1 MDVQEYV
8 IYASVGN
15 ATSVG
20 VEIASSQYA
29 RLEDFTFHV
38 NDANA
43 HSNFKGCT
51 ETANGVRGFVPQPQA
66 GDGEKFLS
74 AKGGWEKAK
83 MTTLELVNILY
94 PKGIILP
101 FADGTDPN
109 EIWQGTTWKRTL
121 QGRVAIG
128 AGDYWENGKNSP
140 TKSGTRAAK
149 RNTNS
154 LRGNWRK
161 SRLGL
166 RPLRCLYLGLHRFTA
181 SSQTIHPPT
190 NIRTCHGT
198 GGLEPLS
205 AVKKR
210 EVAPRTTE
218 WRFETS
224 LKPYPRLSLLPL
236 LVGTKNTKTGR
247 RSKAYVIGSAP
258 NSKHLDMASYS
269 RALPPS
275 RSWKLLQKGTAIY
288 SQCGLSTAD
297 PFHPRILRR

>member
-1 MDVQEYV
+1 MLGHPEQ
-8 IYASVGN
+8 ITIT
-15 ATSVG
+15 TS
-20 VEIASSQYA
+20 EKPRLTAHIPTLSPFLWA
-29 RLEDFTFHV
+29 RLGLVKDM
-38 NDANA
+38 
-43 HSNFKGCT
+43 K
-51 ETANGVRGFVPQPQA
+51 TANRIRA
-66 GDGEKFLS
+66 
-74 AKGGWEKAK
+74 WH
-83 MTTLELVNILY
+83 
-94 PKGIILP
+94 
-101 FADGTDPN
+101 
-109 EIWQGTTWKRTL
+109 
-121 QGRVAIG
+121 IG
-128 AGDYWENGKNSP
+128 KERLNG
-140 TKSGTRAAK
+140 
-149 RNTNS
+149 

-161 SRLGL
+161 TRLGL